1 MNDPLPRASL
11 GLVPIV
17 WNNVDLPDLAET
29 VPAEH
34 VLDEIARLG
43 FGGCQFGR
51 GFPEGAA
58 LRPLLESRG
67 LRFAERYVDLPGDED
82 GPAEASVDAA
92 RAGLHRFVEAGGEMF
107 VAAANGSPERDA
119 YAGRTADGPAHL
131 TDAGFRR
138 WAAALDALAA
148 EARELGCRLSFHP
161 HTATWIETPQESA
174 RLFDATDAELV
185 GVCLDVGHW
194 ICGGGDPVA
203 ALRTYGER
211 VTHLHMK
218 DVDPGVLQRLRG
230 GEVGG
235 FGAAIRERLFTE
247 AGNGLLDVTGVLRE
261 LAARDYPG
269 WIMVEQ
275 DSSWLEPAEA
285 SLASK
290 RVVEF
295 ALREL
300 AG

>member
-1 MNDPLPRASL
+1 MREPLPHASL

-43 FGGCQFGR
+43 FEGPQFGR

-67 LRFAERYVDLPGDED
+67 LRFAERYVDLPGDD
-82 GPAEASVDAA
+82 GGPLPASVEAA
-92 RAGLHRFVEAGGEMF
+92 RVALRSFVEAGGEMF

-119 YAGRTADGPAHL
+119 YAGRTGEGPARLSEDGMH
-131 TDAGFRR
+131 R
-138 WAAALDALAA
+138 WAEALAELGA
-148 EARELGCRLSFHP
+148 EARDLGCRLSFHP
-161 HTATWIETPQESA
+161 HTATWIETPDEAEQ
-174 RLFDATDAELV
+174 LFSLTDASLV

-203 ALRTYGER
+203 ALRQYGAR

-218 DVDPGVLQRLRG
+218 DVDADVLRRMRS
-230 GEVGG
+230 GEVPG
-235 FGAAIRERLFTE
+235 FGAAIRERIFTE
-247 AGNGLLDVTGVLRE
+247 AGNGILDVSGVLRE
-261 LAARDYPG
+261 LVARDYAG
-269 WIMVEQ
+269 WVMVEQ
-275 DSSWLEPAEA
+275 DSSWLPPAEA
-285 SLASK
+285 SAISK

-300 AG
+300 AR

>member
-1 MNDPLPRASL
+1 MNEPMRRASL

-17 WNNVDLPDLAET
+17 WNNVDLPDLAAT

-43 FGGCQFGR
+43 FEGCQFGR

-58 LRPLLESRG
+58 LRPLLESRA

-82 GPAEASVDAA
+82 GPLPASVDAA
-92 RAGLHRFVEAGGEMF
+92 RVALGLFVEAGGEMF

-119 YAGRTADGPAHL
+119 YAGRTHEGPARL
-131 TDAGFRR
+131 TEDGMHRLAE
-138 WAAALDALAA
+138 ALDTLGAA
-148 EARELGCRLSFHP
+148 ARELGCRLAFHP
-161 HTATWIETPQESA
+161 HTATWIETPDEAEQ
-174 RLFDATDAELV
+174 LFSLTDPALV

-203 ALRTYGER
+203 ALRSYGER

-218 DVDPGVLQRLRG
+218 DVDPEVLRRLRS
-230 GEVGG
+230 GEVPG

-247 AGNGLLDVTGVLRE
+247 AGNGLLDVSGVLRE
-261 LAARDYPG
+261 LVARDYAG

-275 DSSWLEPAEA
+275 DSSWLPPAEA
-285 SLASK
+285 SAISK

-300 AG
+300 AR